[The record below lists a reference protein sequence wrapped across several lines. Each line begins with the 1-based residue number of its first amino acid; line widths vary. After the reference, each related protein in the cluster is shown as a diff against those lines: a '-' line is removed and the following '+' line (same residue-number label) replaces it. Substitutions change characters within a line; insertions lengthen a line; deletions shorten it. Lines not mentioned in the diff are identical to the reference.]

1 VPDGEPL
8 AVESVGFA
16 PGAQEA
22 VSAAWEASRKGGRGS
37 LFATAAEFVA
47 LVEEAL
53 CRDIRSAHQRQ
64 RPAGACDEEGTG
76 FWRVVLDGVNV
87 GYRLDDATGRSVTIT
102 DAHVQVQVS

>member
-1 VPDGEPL
+1 VPDGEEPL

-76 FWRVVLDGVNV
+76 FWRVLLDGVNV
-87 GYRLDDATGRSVTIT
+87 GYSVDDGRSVTIT
-102 DAHVQVQVS
+102 DAHVQVS